1 MGGGG
6 AVVVVAGGIKRLFTK
21 EESLGVSCKS
31 GRGIAA
37 FVAALIRPYVS
48 SSTMTLDILL
58 RCTIPGMSAIDNA
71 VSIVFGIVKD
81 DPGWSVSLS
90 LV

>member
-58 RCTIPGMSAIDNA
+58 RCTIPGMSVIDNA
-71 VSIVFGIVKD
+71 VSDSTRGSEKMFLARLLRI
-81 DPGWSVSLS
+81 